1 MGKKSMSLGRG
12 MGDVLRDHEVN
23 IEIITAQKPSNATKI
38 PLDLIDP
45 NPFQPRKSFSED
57 TLQQLAKSL
66 EKDGLLQPILLRKN
80 AGRYQIVSGER
91 RVRAARTIGWNEI
104 EARIFDLLSDENM
117 AVWAIIENIQREDLD
132 PIETANSYQKLLNT
146 YGYTHDDLATKLNI
160 SRAALTNSLRLLNLP
175 EQVQFLVAKGEL
187 SAGAARA
194 LLSPNISNPEKV
206 AKEIIEKGLS
216 VREVESFAQD
226 LQKQKKTGKASTEI
240 DPDMKNFL
248 NLMQNALGTKVIC
261 KSSKKN
267 PQKGILII
275 SYSSYDDLTRIQ
287 QVIAGD
293 T

>member
-23 IEIITAQKPSNATKI
+23 IEIITSQKPSNATKI

-45 NPFQPRKSFSED
+45 NPFQPRKSFSEEA
-57 TLQQLAKSL
+57 LQQLAKSL
-66 EKDGLLQPILLRKN
+66 EKDGLLQPILLRKSL
-80 AGRYQIVSGER
+80 GRYQIVSGER
-91 RVRAARTIGWNEI
+91 RVRAAKIAGWNEI

-160 SRAALTNSLRLLNLP
+160 SRAVITNSLRLLNLP
-175 EQVQFLVAKGEL
+175 EQVQVLVAKGDL
-187 SAGAARA
+187 SAGAARVLA
-194 LLSPNISNPEKV
+194 SRNISDPEKL

-216 VREVESFAQD
+216 VREVETFAKEP
-226 LQKQKKTGKASTEI
+226 QKQKKIDKAAASI

-248 NLMQNALGTKVIC
+248 STLQNALGMKVIC
-261 KSSKKN
+261 KSSRKN
-267 PQKGILII
+267 PQKGTLII
-275 SYSSYDDLTRIQ
+275 SYSSYDDLTHIQ
-287 QVIAGD
+287 RAIIGNA
-293 T
+293 